1 MALVLSQLI
10 NRRSALL
17 EDASQLLFCFGGE
30 SVKSPFAKQPRGLI
44 KIYLISVSLFL
55 CALNPEMYHLGR
67 CFSEMLAG
75 NPALH

>member
-1 MALVLSQLI
+1 MALGLSQLV
-10 NRRSALL
+10 NGRSALL

-30 SVKSPFAKQPRGLI
+30 SVKFFCQAARGLI
-44 KIYLISVSLFL
+44 TIYLISISLFL